1 MTTNALIERLAMLAC
16 GAEPWDVKEGICTDI
31 ARNVSNESE
40 RKLWHEWSSRGL
52 YWLNPIGDFGFPG
65 NHWTGTRGRRRR
77 ALCRRTVYWLVSKY
91 GYSGEW
97 CK

>member
-16 GAEPWDVKEGICTDI
+16 GAEPSHTEKGICWDI
-31 ARNVSNESE
+31 LLVLDMSQRVLMENEWE
-40 RKLWHEWSSRGL
+40 SRGMDSDNPL
-52 YWLNPIGDFGFPG
+52 GDYWEPG